1 MKKKAEPETHSPAAR
16 RGAARKKSTAASPG
30 AKVAARPR
38 RGRSPAGR
46 GAAALARRAPRPDAA
61 EVPPDFWQ
69 RLESEGVRWAKIG
82 GFDVDGVLRGKYV
95 GLDKLRSALAK
106 GFGFCDVIFGWDMA
120 DVLYDNSR
128 VTGWHTG
135 YPDAHAVLDPSTLRR
150 IPWEP
155 GVAALLC
162 DFRDEQGNDHPACPR
177 SLLKRVRARA
187 ESLGYTARFA
197 AEFEFFFFRET
208 RETLE
213 QKRYANLQ
221 PLDPGM
227 MGYSWMR
234 TGQDADLVRDIL
246 DSLAAHDVELE
257 GFHTE
262 TGPGVYE
269 AAIKYDDV
277 LRAADKAALFKTAL
291 KQIAP
296 RHGLS
301 VSFMAKNDA
310 KLPGSSGHLH
320 QSLWRDGENVFAQP
334 GGRGLAPGLEAY
346 LGGQMALMRELTALI
361 SPTINSYKR
370 YVPGVWA
377 PLCASWGID
386 NRTCALR
393 VIDPQSSTA
402 ARIECRQA
410 AADINPYIA
419 MATCLAAGLWG
430 IEHELS
436 PGEPSSGDAS
446 TGGER
451 LPRTLK
457 EATDLLEVSDT
468 AREILGAD
476 FIDHYVRTRRWE
488 VAEFERAVTDWETR
502 RYFEMV

>member
-1 MKKKAEPETHSPAAR
+1 MKKKPEPRIDSPAVR
-16 RGAARKKSTAASPG
+16 RGTARKK
-30 AKVAARPR
+30 
-38 RGRSPAGR
+38 
-46 GAAALARRAPRPDAA
+46 ARRASAGSATPPSGPGRRARGGQRGRAGGAPARA
-61 EVPPDFWQ
+61 RQKMEVPPEFWQ

-95 GLDKLRSALAK
+95 GLDKLRSALEK

-120 DVLYDNSR
+120 DVLYDNAK

-135 YPDAHAVLDPSTLRR
+135 YPDAHAVLDPATLRR

-162 DFRDEQGNDHPACPR
+162 DFRDAQGLDHPACPR
-177 SLLKRVRARA
+177 SLLKRVRDRA
-187 ESLGYTARFA
+187 ERLGYTARFA

-213 QKRYANLQ
+213 QKGYAQLH

-277 LRAADKAALFKTAL
+277 LGAADKAALFKTAL
-291 KQIAP
+291 KQLAP

-301 VSFMAKNDA
+301 VSFMAKNDVR
-310 KLPGSSGHLH
+310 LPGSSGHLH
-320 QSLWRDGENVFAQP
+320 QSLWRDGKNVFAQVD
-334 GGRGLAPGLEAY
+334 GRGIAPSLRAY

-393 VIDPQSSTA
+393 VIDPHSASA

-410 AADINPYIA
+410 AADINPHIA

-430 IEHELS
+430 IEHDLS
-436 PGEPSSGDAS
+436 PGEPSAGDAS
-446 TGGER
+446 AGEER
-451 LPRTLK
+451 LPGTLR
-457 EATDLLEVSDT
+457 EATDLLERSEI
-468 AREILGAD
+468 AREILGAE
-476 FIDHYVRTRRWE
+476 FVDHYVRTRRWE
-488 VAEFERAVTDWETR
+488 IAEFERAVTDWERR
-502 RYFEMV
+502 RYFETV

>member
-1 MKKKAEPETHSPAAR
+1 MAT
-16 RGAARKKSTAASPG
+16 RKK
-30 AKVAARPR
+30 RPR
-38 RGRSPAGR
+38 RGARKDTVSARERSR
-46 GAAALARRAPRPDAA
+46 TVAAAPG
-61 EVPPDFWQ
+61 VPPVAPVPPEFWR
-69 RLESEGVRWAKIG
+69 RLDDEGVRWAKIG
-82 GFDVDGVLRGKYV
+82 GFDIDGVLRGKYV
-95 GLDKLRSALAK
+95 SIEKLRSALDG

-120 DVLYDNSR
+120 DALYDASK
-128 VTGWHTG
+128 VTGWHSG
-135 YPDAHAVLDPSTLRR
+135 YPDAHAVLDVTTARR

-155 GVAALLC
+155 GVIALLC
-162 DFRDEQGNDHPACPR
+162 DFRDATGAPHPACPR
-177 SLLKRVRARA
+177 SLLKRIRDRARA
-187 ESLGYTARFA
+187 LGFESSFG

-213 QKRYANLQ
+213 QKHYQNLV

-227 MGYSWMR
+227 MGYSWLR
-234 TGQDADLVRDIL
+234 TGQDAELARDIL
-246 DSLAAHDVELE
+246 DSLAAHDVGLE

-269 AAIKYDDV
+269 AAIRYDDV
-277 LRAADKAALFKTAL
+277 LAAADKAALFKTAL

-301 VSFMAKNDA
+301 VTFMAKTIA

-320 QSLWRDGENVFAQP
+320 QSLWRDGENAFASP
-334 GGRGLAPGLEAY
+334 RGQALTRTLRAY

-377 PLCASWGID
+377 PLSPSWGFD

-393 VIDPQSSTA
+393 VVDVENPSA
-402 ARIECRQA
+402 ARVECRQA

-419 MATCLAAGLWG
+419 MATCLGAGLWG
-430 IEHELS
+430 IEHDLD
-436 PGEPSSGDAS
+436 PGEPVVGDAS
-446 TGGER
+446 GRGER
-451 LPRTLK
+451 LPSSLK
-457 EATDLLEVSDT
+457 EAAALLEQSPA
-468 AREILGAD
+468 AREIFRGE
-476 FIDHYVRTRRWE
+476 FVDHYVMTRKWE
-488 VAEFERAVTDWETR
+488 VSEFEHAVTDWEAR

>member
-1 MKKKAEPETHSPAAR
+1 MANRKKKAQPTRRPSVTPKAPIAA
-16 RGAARKKSTAASPG
+16 AEARPKAAS
-30 AKVAARPR
+30 AEAVVV
-38 RGRSPAGR
+38 PAG
-46 GAAALARRAPRPDAA
+46 
-61 EVPPDFWQ
+61 FWE
-69 RLESEGVRWAKIG
+69 RLEGEGVRWAKVG
-82 GFDVDGVLRGKYV
+82 GFDLDGVLRGKYIS
-95 GLDKLRSALAK
+95 LDKLRSALSS

-120 DVLYDNSR
+120 DALYDNAS

-135 YPDAHAVLDPSTLRR
+135 YPDAHAVIDISTLRR

-162 DFRDEQGNDHPACPR
+162 DFRDGSGAPHPACPR
-177 SLLKRVRARA
+177 SLLKRVQARA
-187 ESLGYTARFA
+187 QSLGFEAVFA
-197 AEFEFFFFRET
+197 AEFEFFFFRAS
-208 RETLE
+208 REDLAA
-213 QKRYANLQ
+213 KGYRNLT

-227 MGYSWMR
+227 MGYSWLR

-269 AAIKYDDV
+269 AAIRYDDV
-277 LRAADKAALFKTAL
+277 LKAADKAALFKTAL

-301 VSFMAKNDA
+301 VTFMAKNDVR
-310 KLPGSSGHLH
+310 LPGSSGHLH
-320 QSLWRDGENVFAQP
+320 QSLWRGKTNAFAASK
-334 GGRGLAPGLEAY
+334 GKSLSRTLRAY

-370 YVPGVWA
+370 YVPGLWA
-377 PLCASWGID
+377 PLSPSWGID

-393 VIDPQSSTA
+393 VIDPHSPGA

-419 MATCLAAGLWG
+419 MATCLGAGLWG
-430 IEHELS
+430 IENELD
-436 PGEPSSGDAS
+436 PGDPSVGDA
-446 TGGER
+446 GEGVER

-457 EATDLLEVSDT
+457 EATALLEQSQA
-468 AREILGAD
+468 ARQILGAE
-476 FIDHYVRTRRWE
+476 FVDHYVRTRKWE
-488 VAEFERAVTDWETR
+488 VAEFERAVTDWESR